1 MHRPAGLIQF
11 TSNFQPTANHEV
23 TSMIVKGQ
31 NQAAISVVEQP
42 ALAESI
48 SDKVRAT
55 GAWF

>member
-1 MHRPAGLIQF
+1 
-11 TSNFQPTANHEV
+11 
-23 TSMIVKGQ
+23 MIVKGQ